1 MTADDVEM
9 KEESKTKED
18 GKETAEEKE
27 KTPDEIAKMSYED
40 IKEQLKQIDK
50 SVVSKE
56 PRYMSRVLRSV
67 TSTRKKL
74 NQTILLKLVSNF
86 ALPVTKIHVADKYIQ
101 LPSDATS
108 ESMDTSEEKE
118 KEVKV
123 KKHFKE
129 SLPEVDSYI
138 HLLTLIYLID
148 TKAYDKAVL
157 CSDFLVQKLSNYNR
171 RTLDPLA
178 AVCYFYFA
186 RAYELVDRLK
196 EIRTFLHTR
205 LRTSTIKHDADGQVM
220 LLNLLLRNYIQFNLY
235 DQADKLVSKS
245 VFPESASNNDWA
257 RYLYYLGLIKA
268 IQLDYS
274 EAHKNLMNATRKAP
288 QPQHVAVGFKQHV
301 YRLAVVVQL
310 LLGEIPDRKTFR
322 EPVLKKTLVPYYK
335 LTQAVRTGNLMLFN
349 QVVDEFKEK
358 FQVEKTYT
366 LIIRLRHNVIKTGIR
381 SISLSY
387 SRISLYD
394 IAEKLGLDSAED
406 AEFIVGKAIRDGVID
421 ASIDHDQKCVQSKE
435 NVDVYSTVEPQQAFH
450 QRISFSLDIYNQS
463 VKAMRYPEKS
473 WNKDLESLEEQRERE
488 KQDLEY
494 AKEIVEDDED
504 FP

>member
-1 MTADDVEM
+1 MTAGDVEM
-9 KEESKTKED
+9 KEQPKTEE
-18 GKETAEEKE
+18 GKDAKEEKE
-27 KTPDEIAKMSYED
+27 KTPEELAKISYED

-50 SVVSKE
+50 SVVGKE
-56 PRYMSRVLRSV
+56 PRYMSRVLRSI

-74 NQTILLKLVSNF
+74 NQTIILKLVSNY
-86 ALPVTKIHVADKYIQ
+86 ALPVTKVTVADKYIQ
-101 LPSDATS
+101 LPSDLSS
-108 ESMDTSEEKE
+108 ESMDTSEEK
-118 KEVKV
+118 VTPV
-123 KKHFKE
+123 KKVFTQ
-129 SLPEVDSYI
+129 SLPEIDSYI

-148 TKAYDKAVL
+148 TKSYDKSVL
-157 CSDFLVQKLSNYNR
+157 CSEALVQKLATHNR

-178 AVCYFYFA
+178 AVCYFYYA
-186 RAYELVDRLK
+186 RAYELVGRSQ
-196 EIRTFLHTR
+196 EIRSFLHTR
-205 LRTSTIKHDADGQVM
+205 LRSATIKHDSDGQVM

-257 RYLYYLGLIKA
+257 RFLYYLGLIKA

-335 LTQAVRTGNLMLFN
+335 LTQAVRTGNLALFS
-349 QVVDEFKEK
+349 QVVEEHKEK
-358 FQVEKTYT
+358 FQLEKTYT

-381 SISLSY
+381 MISLSY
-387 SRISLYD
+387 SRISLFD

-406 AEFIVGKAIRDGVID
+406 AEFIVSKAIRDGVID
-421 ASIDHDQKCVQSKE
+421 ASIDHDQKCLQSKE

-463 VKAMRYPEKS
+463 VKAMRYPAKS

>member
-1 MTADDVEM
+1 MTAGDVEM
-9 KEESKTKED
+9 KEESKADD
-18 GKETAEEKE
+18 GKETVEEKE
-27 KTPDEIAKMSYED
+27 KTPDEIAKISYED

-50 SVVSKE
+50 SVVGKE

-74 NQTILLKLVSNF
+74 TQPIILKLVSNY
-86 ALPVTKIHVADKYIQ
+86 ALPVTKINVADKYIQ

-108 ESMDTSEEKE
+108 ESMDTTEDKE
-118 KEVKV
+118 KVTPV
-123 KKHFKE
+123 KKVFTQ
-129 SLPEVDSYI
+129 SLPEIDSYI

-157 CSDFLVQKLSNYNR
+157 CSEALVQKLATHNR

-178 AVCYFYFA
+178 AVCYFYYS
-186 RAYELVDRLK
+186 RSYELVGRLK
-196 EIRTFLHTR
+196 EIRSFLHTR
-205 LRTSTIKHDADGQVM
+205 LRSATIKHDSDGQVM

-257 RYLYYLGLIKA
+257 RFLYYLGLIKA

-288 QPQHVAVGFKQHV
+288 QPQHVAIGFKQHV

-335 LTQAVRTGNLMLFN
+335 LTQAVRTGNLSLFN
-349 QVVDEFKEK
+349 QVVEENKEK
-358 FQVEKTYT
+358 FQFEKTYT

-381 SISLSY
+381 MISLSY
-387 SRISLYD
+387 SRISLFD

-463 VKAMRYPEKS
+463 VKAMRYPAKS

>member
-1 MTADDVEM
+1 METIDD
-9 KEESKTKED
+9 
-18 GKETAEEKE
+18 KE
-27 KTPDEIAKMSYED
+27 KN
-40 IKEQLKQIDK
+40 
-50 SVVSKE
+50 VS
-56 PRYMSRVLRSV
+56 
-67 TSTRKKL
+67 
-74 NQTILLKLVSNF
+74 
-86 ALPVTKIHVADKYIQ
+86 
-101 LPSDATS
+101 
-108 ESMDTSEEKE
+108 
-118 KEVKV
+118 V
-123 KKHFKE
+123 KKNRFGN
-129 SLPEVDSYI
+129 SLPEIDTYV
-138 HLLTLIYLID
+138 HLLTLIHMID
-148 TKAYDKAVL
+148 TKCYDKAVT
-157 CSDFLVQKLSNYNR
+157 CSDYLVQKLATHNR
-171 RTLDPLA
+171 RTLDALA
-178 AVCYFYFA
+178 AVCYFYYS
-186 RAYELVDRLK
+186 RAYELVARLK
-196 EIRTFLHTR
+196 EIRSFLHTR
-205 LRTSTIKHDADGQVM
+205 LRTSTLRHDSDGQVM

-245 VFPESASNNDWA
+245 IFPESASNNDWA

-322 EPVLKKTLVPYYK
+322 EPMLKKTLAPYYQ
-335 LTQAVRTGNLMLFN
+335 LTQAVRTGNLLLFN
-349 QVVDEFKEK
+349 QVVEQYKEK
-358 FQVEKTYT
+358 FRVEKTYT

-381 SISLSY
+381 MISLSY
-387 SRISLYD
+387 SRISLFD

-463 VKAMRYPEKS
+463 VKAMRYPAKS